1 MFKGVEQK
9 MNEFKSE
16 FEKISW
22 ELRMGFINQEEFDRR
37 WEIEAK
43 KIKK

>member
-9 MNEFKSE
+9 MNEFRSV
-16 FEKISW
+16 FHQLSW
-22 ELRMGFINQEEFDRR
+22 ELDMGFINQEEFDWR